1 MDAPIP
7 LKGVVLFIAFGTMI
21 FIIVF
26 CFVKRQITRFTLR
39 SSHGPHAV
47 IGSGAPKLLSQEIE
61 RRLRRVKDILHEPRL
76 LNPESEEKWMSDAA
90 TSNDSPHF
98 VYRMKAVDGLAL
110 LDEEMRKCKP
120 GLVRS
125 SSIQLKSYLL
135 EQRLNGPLEGCKLE
149 LIDKFSTCYDHARH
163 DPKVFTQADY
173 QQFMDLLNHLI
184 SHLRLR
190 SHSCYYRDSSV
201 LRPSTTTSIQ
211 TTNDLV
217 RLDSID

>member
-7 LKGVVLFIAFGTMI
+7 LKGVVLFIAFGTMV

-47 IGSGAPKLLSQEIE
+47 IGSGAPKVLSLEIE
-61 RRLRRVKDILHEPRL
+61 RRLRRVKEILHEPRL
-76 LNPESEEKWMSDAA
+76 LHPESEEKWLNEAQTSSD
-90 TSNDSPHF
+90 SRHF
-98 VYRMKAVDGLAL
+98 VYRMKAVDGLSI
-110 LDEEMRKCKP
+110 LDEEMKRCKP

-125 SSIQLKSYLL
+125 SSVQLKTYLL
-135 EQRLNGPLEGCKLE
+135 EQRLNGPLEGCRLE
-149 LIDKFSTCYDHARH
+149 LIDKFSTSYDHARH
-163 DPKVFTQADY
+163 DPKEFTQADY

-184 SHLRLR
+184 AHLRLR

-201 LRPSTTTSIQ
+201 LRPTPTTVHTTT
-211 TTNDLV
+211 DLV
-217 RLDSID
+217 KLDAVD